1 MREKQLS
8 STKNVVRSHTISNAV
23 EMTARMQMEE
33 KLGRD
38 LLLADI
44 GGTNSRFGWFV
55 LEDDGDIVRKDSIW
69 LPTADADSFS
79 GLFEMLADSGFGLR
93 PENCAAAA
101 VAVPGA
107 VREKKHADP
116 PNVSYSMDTAD
127 VADRFGEAPL
137 YLLNDF
143 EAQGYACLTGA
154 VLGVDSGAVKVK
166 PGKIEESGAIGVI
179 GAGTGLGHCALVQ
192 GWDGRRVAAPSEN
205 GHASFAFVGE
215 EMEYEKFLRA
225 ETGKSFIFGDI
236 VLSGRGL
243 SLLHKFHTGEELG
256 PAEAAAKLTENEA
269 VCTWFARF
277 YGRGCRNYAL
287 ALLAVGGMFIAG
299 GVAAKN
305 PVLVTDPAFGAEFV
319 NSPAYSHVLE
329 DIPVTLNVNEESGL
343 WGAAKFAAYN
353 IS

>member
-1 MREKQLS
+1 MK
-8 STKNVVRSHTISNAV
+8 V
-23 EMTARMQMEE
+23 EEG
-33 KLGRD
+33 LGRD
-38 LLLADI
+38 LLVADI

-55 LEDDGDIVRKDSIW
+55 LADDGGILRKESVW
-69 LPTADADSFS
+69 LPTKEADSFA
-79 GLFEMLADSGFGLR
+79 GLFDMLARNGFSLQ
-93 PENCAAAA
+93 PKDCDAAA

-107 VREKKHADP
+107 VREKRYADP

-127 VADRFGEAPL
+127 VAERFGDAPL
-137 YLLNDF
+137 FLLNDF
-143 EAQGYACLTGA
+143 AAQGYACLTGA
-154 VLGVDSGAVKVK
+154 VRGADSGALGVK
-166 PGKIEESGAIGVI
+166 PGKADASGTMGVI

-192 GWDGRRVAAPSEN
+192 GWDERRIAVPSEN

-225 ETGKSFIFGDI
+225 ETGMPFIFGDI

-243 SLLHKFHTGEELG
+243 SLLHKFHTGEDLD
-256 PAEAAAKLTENEA
+256 PAEAAAKLPENEA
-269 VCTWFARF
+269 VRTWFARL

-287 ALLAVGGMFIAG
+287 ALLAVGGMYIAG

-305 PVLVTDPAFGAEFV
+305 PMLVTDPAFTTEFV
-319 NSPAYSHVLE
+319 NSPAYGPVLK

-343 WGAAKFAAYN
+343 WGAAQFAAYN